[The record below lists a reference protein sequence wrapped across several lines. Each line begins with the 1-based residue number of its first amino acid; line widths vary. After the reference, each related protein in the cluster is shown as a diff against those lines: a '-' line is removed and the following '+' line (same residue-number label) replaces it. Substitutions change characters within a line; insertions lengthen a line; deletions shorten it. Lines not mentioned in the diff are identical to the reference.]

1 MEQYWLGHR
10 ERLRKRYMKSGFDRM
25 PDEQVLEL
33 LLFYALPRCDT
44 AAVAKRLLDAFGSLS
59 NVLSAPTDS
68 LTTVEGIGE
77 SAALLLSMISP
88 LAKRVMLEPSKP
100 GMVLRSLQE
109 CAVFLIP
116 YFHGS
121 KTEKVH
127 LLCMDAKCM
136 VLSCHL
142 LEEGSTNSTNFSIRK
157 AVQHA
162 LNNHATSVIL
172 SHNHPCGILN
182 VSEADIETTRQF
194 RDALAAVD
202 IHLAD
207 HIIISGGNYF
217 SMAEHHMI

>member
-1 MEQYWLGHR
+1 MAAHDGHR
-10 ERLRKRYMKSGFDRM
+10 ERLRNRYLKSGFDRM
-25 PDEQVLEL
+25 SDEQVLEL

-44 AAVAKRLLDAFGSLS
+44 AAVSKRLLDSFGSLS
-59 NVLSAPTDS
+59 NVLCAPLDS
-68 LTTVEGIGE
+68 LTAVEGIGE
-77 SAALLLSMISP
+77 KAALLLTMISP
-88 LAKRVMLEPSKP
+88 LSQRIMLEPSKP

-109 CAVFLIP
+109 CAAFLVP

-136 VLSCHL
+136 VLSCHM
-142 LEEGSTNSTNFSIRK
+142 LEEGSTNSTGFSIRK

-172 SHNHPCGILN
+172 SHNHPCGILE
-182 VSEADIETTRQF
+182 VSTADIETTRQF

-207 HIIISGGNYF
+207 HIIISGSSYF
-217 SMAEHHMI
+217 SMAEHSMI